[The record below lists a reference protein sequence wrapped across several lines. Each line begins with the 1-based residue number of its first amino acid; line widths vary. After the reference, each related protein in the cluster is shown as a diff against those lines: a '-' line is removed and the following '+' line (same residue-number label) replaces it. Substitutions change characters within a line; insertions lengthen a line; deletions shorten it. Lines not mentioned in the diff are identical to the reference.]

1 LKKSELIII
10 DTGFQKKQY
19 RGYLNIQGDM
29 SNKLED
35 KLNKRDIKPTAMRI
49 LVLQYLMNQEN
60 AVSLQDIED
69 AFGVADKSTL
79 YRTLKTFEKSKLVHT
94 IDDGTK
100 QVKYA
105 LCLESCNC
113 EIDDLHYHFH
123 CNSCEST
130 FCLNTQH
137 VPQIEL
143 PKNFKMQQANMVI
156 KGLCESCNS

>member
-1 LKKSELIII
+1 
-10 DTGFQKKQY
+10 
-19 RGYLNIQGDM
+19 M
-29 SNKLED
+29 SDKLEE

-49 LVLQYLMNQEN
+49 LVLQYLMKQNN
-60 AVSLQDIED
+60 AVSLQDIEN
-69 AFGVADKSTL
+69 AFEVADKSTL

-123 CNSCEST
+123 CSSCENT

-143 PKNFKMQQANMVI
+143 PKNFKMEQANMVI